1 MVKMI
6 RLDDLRLIKINI
18 NSFLMNTDIEWENK
32 KFSSTISTALILI
45 NLLQFPLRRDKT
57 KNRNMAEGD
66 IVIVCL

>member
-1 MVKMI
+1 
-6 RLDDLRLIKINI
+6 
-18 NSFLMNTDIEWENK
+18 MNTDIEWENK

>member
-18 NSFLMNTDIEWENK
+18 NSFLMNTDIDWEK